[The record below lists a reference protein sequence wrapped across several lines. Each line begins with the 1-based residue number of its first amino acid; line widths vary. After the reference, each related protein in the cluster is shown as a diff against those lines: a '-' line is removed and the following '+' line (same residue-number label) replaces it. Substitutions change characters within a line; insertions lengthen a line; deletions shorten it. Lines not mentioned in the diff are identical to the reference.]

1 VELRRFTDS
10 TITDKARLEIELRQ
24 IRKERVSFDREE
36 YLVGVVCMAVP
47 VVGKNG
53 EMLAALA
60 IQAPK
65 ARMDVN
71 TVRPHLPALRCA
83 ASELGEIFQDKG

>member
-1 VELRRFTDS
+1 
-10 TITDKARLEIELRQ
+10 
-24 IRKERVSFDREE
+24 
-36 YLVGVVCMAVP
+36 MAVP

-65 ARMDVN
+65 ARMDV
-71 TVRPHLPALRCA
+71 TTARAHLPALRCA